1 MSTIKVQNIQH
12 TASSTNAISLASDGT
27 CSANL
32 SNRQGRNL
40 VVNGGM
46 QCFQRGSSF
55 TLSGSDNN
63 EYTVD
68 RFQHNV
74 TTGASFASTHTISDD
89 HPDGFSKSLLISPTA
104 TNTPTGGGNAAIRTK
119 LEGQNL
125 QSLAHGTSAA
135 KKITLSFYA
144 KSSSQN
150 NGHQYSVQL
159 RKFPS
164 SDASSRPTVTR
175 AFTVT
180 TSWQRFSF
188 TIIGDTSAGI
198 RNNNLVGM
206 EIVWI
211 LASGSDDIR
220 SEYTTWT
227 NDNAFRAVTGQSN
240 FLDNTSNEFYITGV
254 QLEIS
259 DHATEFEF
267 EPYSTTF
274 LKCQRYYQ
282 TLYDSR
288 IQKGTYWG
296 TGYYYSSTIMNII
309 ERFHI
314 EMRATPTLTC
324 TSGTNFYRLYRHN
337 TLDYVD
343 DFVLTQATRKA
354 FRIANSTDASGT
366 QGSTGGFYNPSTE
379 TDLKIIAFSAEL

>member
-1 MSTIKVQNIQH
+1 MSILKVNKIRH
-12 TASSTNAISLASDGT
+12 TGSDTDVIDIASDGT

-63 EYTVD
+63 IYTAD
-68 RFQHNV
+68 RFQHCV

-188 TIIGDTSAGI
+188 TIIGDTSAVI
-198 RNNNLVGM
+198 RNDNLNGM
-206 EIVWI
+206 EIVWN
-211 LASGSDDIR
+211 LASGPDDIL

-227 NDNAFRAVTGQSN
+227 NDNGFRAVTGQSN

-254 QLEIS
+254 QLEVS
-259 DHATEFEF
+259 DHATDFEHLSF
-267 EPYSTTF
+267 ADQ
-274 LKCQRYYQ
+274 LRRCQRYYVQ
-282 TLYDSR
+282 YD
-288 IQKGTYWG
+288 
-296 TGYYYSSTIMNII
+296 
-309 ERFHI
+309 
-314 EMRATPTLTC
+314 
-324 TSGTNFYRLYRHN
+324 
-337 TLDYVD
+337 
-343 DFVLTQATRKA
+343 
-354 FRIANSTDASGT
+354 STDAVYSRFGIGISNATT
-366 QGSTGGFYNPSTE
+366 QVSVRIEFPVPMRAVPTFSATATLAVSTGSAGYTVTSVALQTSTTTRNAGQVLASVSSGLTAHKPYYLE
-379 TDLKIIAFSAEL
+379 SLNNNTSNVKFSAEL